1 VARRGEARHVAATQA
16 RLGKARRD
24 KELSMNVT
32 ELIEIL
38 RDADPDA
45 VVKLSYDD
53 EHDETVYADVDNV
66 LDAKYY
72 PKINHVR
79 IRVMHA
85 EFVGESVPAVVIQAE
100 P

>member
-1 VARRGEARHVAATQA
+1 
-16 RLGKARRD
+16 
-24 KELSMNVT
+24 MNVSD
-32 ELIEIL
+32 LRDIL
-38 RDADPDA
+38 ADADPDA
-45 VVKLSYDD
+45 VVKISHDN
-53 EHDETVYADVDNV
+53 EHDETVYADVDDV

-79 IRVMHA
+79 FRGMRA